1 MTQEEN
7 RVYICRKGES
17 VLKIMELCIL
27 LNIAEKFPCDLVTM
41 EFFAYRDTYLKNES
55 EWFRRKKGK
64 RTFQ

>member
-1 MTQEEN
+1 MIQEEN

-27 LNIAEKFPCDLVTM
+27 LNIVEKFLCDLVIM
-41 EFFAYRDTYLKNES
+41 EFFVYRDIYLKNES

-64 RTFQ
+64 RIF